1 MMTMKTFKNI
11 QLVLLISA
19 IVLTGC
25 GKTAVGKNNV
35 PASNADDVIL
45 INQLGYSTDASKI
58 ALVRADGVKF
68 QVMDSQTGKVVFE
81 GKTSEWKEWKYSG
94 DKVSQADFS
103 SLQTPGKYKLYLPKL
118 KAYSFN
124 FTIGEGVYN
133 SLVKA
138 SAKAFYYN
146 RNSFEITPEYG
157 TKWARAAGH
166 PDTEVIIHESAASKE
181 RPAGTK
187 ISSPGGWYDAGDYG
201 KYIVNSSVTVYT
213 MLLFYQL
220 YPEYC
225 ETIKL
230 DIPESNNNI
239 PDIIDEILFNLNW
252 MLTMQDPYDGGVYH
266 KLTTKKFDG
275 FEMPEMDKAERYVYY
290 KSTAATLDFAA
301 LTAMAARLFE
311 NDSHP
316 ELKALVQ
323 TCQKA
328 SDKAMKWAEENP
340 AVIFRNPIDV
350 GTGEYGDPNLNDEL
364 FWAKAEVALSKNDVS
379 LIKPD
384 DIKGLRD
391 TILGWGNVSMA
402 GIWSLALT
410 DKPGFKELKETAVAS
425 IKASAG
431 QLMKKYEKSAYKI
444 SIDFFAWGSNSDV
457 ANQAISKIIAMKVT
471 GNNSYLPAIQADLDY
486 ILGRNATG
494 YCFVTGI
501 GSKSPM
507 NIHHRPSGADGVTE
521 PVPGFLVG
529 GPNLVVPND
538 CGPAVKRS
546 QYPAAAY
553 SDLEC
558 SYSTNEIAINW
569 NAPLF
574 FLAGFM
580 DIK

>member
-1 MMTMKTFKNI
+1 MTMKTFENLA
-11 QLVLLISA
+11 LVLLISA
-19 IVLTGC
+19 AFLTGC
-25 GKTAVGKNNV
+25 GNTTGGKNNG

-45 INQLGYSTDASKI
+45 INQLGYSPDASKK
-58 ALVRADGVKF
+58 ALVRADGAKF
-68 QVMDSQTGKVVFE
+68 QVMDTQTGKVVFE
-81 GKTSEWKEWKYSG
+81 GKTSDWKEWKYSG
-94 DKVSQADFS
+94 DKVSLADFS
-103 SLQTPGKYKLYLPKL
+103 SVQTPGKYKLYLPDL
-118 KAYSFN
+118 KASSFN

-133 SLVKA
+133 NLVKA

-220 YPEYC
+220 FPEYC
-225 ETIKL
+225 ETLKL
-230 DIPESNNNI
+230 DIPENNNNI
-239 PDIIDEILFNLNW
+239 PDIIDEILFNLDW
-252 MLTMQDPYDGGVYH
+252 MLTMQDPNDGGVYH
-266 KLTTKKFDG
+266 KLTTQKFDG
-275 FEMPEMDKAERYVYY
+275 FEMPEKDKAERYVYY

-301 LTAMAARLFE
+301 VTAMAARLFE

-323 TCQKA
+323 TCRQA
-328 SDKAMKWAEENP
+328 SEKAMKWAEENP
-340 AVIFRNPIDV
+340 AVIFHNPKDV
-350 GTGEYGDPNLNDEL
+350 NTGEYGDSDLKDEF
-364 FWAKAEVALSKNDVS
+364 FWAKAEVALTRNDAS
-379 LIKPD
+379 LVKTD

-402 GIWSLALT
+402 GLWSLALT
-410 DKPGFKELKETAVAS
+410 NNPAFDSLKETAIAS
-425 IKASAG
+425 IKASADK
-431 QLMKKYEKSAYKI
+431 LMNKYLSSAYQV

-457 ANQAISKIIAMKVT
+457 ANEALLKIIALRVT
-471 GNNSYLPAIQADLDY
+471 GDKSYLPSVQADLDY

-501 GSKSPM
+501 GARSPM
-507 NIHHRPSGADGVTE
+507 NIHHRPSGADGVVE

-538 CGPAVKRS
+538 CGPTVKRS

-574 FLAGFM
+574 FVAGFM
-580 DIK
+580 DQE